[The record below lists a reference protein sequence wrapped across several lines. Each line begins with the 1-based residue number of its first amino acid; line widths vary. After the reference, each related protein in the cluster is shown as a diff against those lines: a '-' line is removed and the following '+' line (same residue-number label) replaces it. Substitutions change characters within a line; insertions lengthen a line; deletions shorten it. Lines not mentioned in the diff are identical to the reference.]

1 MCTSENWPDASGTT
15 HEEGLTHMGD
25 IRRMLEP
32 RTVALVG
39 ASDQEQSTGRNVLQ
53 NLIAANGNE
62 RIIFPVNPAHKQI
75 LELECFPNIAAI
87 PRAIDLVVVVS
98 PASTVAPIVE
108 ECGSIGVGGVI
119 VISGGFADAGEEGAK
134 REKEIMEIAR
144 RHSLRVMGPNSLGL
158 IRPHIGLNATPLKSS
173 PDRGNIAFISQSG
186 AFGRALLD
194 WGMDV
199 QIGFSMFA
207 SLGSMIDID
216 FGELI
221 DFLGYDPHT
230 RSIMLYIEDEIGDI
244 KKFVSAA
251 RGFAR
256 NKPIVVLKPP
266 RPNGSA
272 MHAMSHTGQM
282 ATHDKIYDAV
292 FKRVGVVRVKSAADL
307 FNTASALDARH
318 MPKGP
323 KLMIITNAS
332 GVGVMATNTLN
343 EIGGRLAVCSKE
355 NEDKFRASLP
365 PFWEPGNPI
374 DVLRDATVERYEK
387 VVRICLED
395 PNVDGILV
403 MFTAQGASEPDEVA
417 HAIARLAHQA
427 WKPIITAWV
436 GGGLVQEARRIFVE
450 NNVPTYATP
459 EEAVRTYFYMY
470 SYERNLELMHETPSD
485 LSVDQSPPKNNLKT
499 LIRRIAASGR
509 SVLTEEESKRFLINY
524 GIPTIKTYVAQS
536 PEQAL
541 SAARTLGYPLV
552 IKIVSPDITYKSD
565 VGGVITGITS
575 DDELRSEYE
584 RLLKRVAEARP
595 EATID
600 GVTVQKLLEGIDYE
614 VILGSKKDRDFGSV
628 IMFGMGGTSVQIF
641 QDFALALPP
650 LNQTLARRLMEE
662 TKAYRLLK
670 GYRGKKPAD
679 LTKLEQIVVS
689 FSNLITDFPEI
700 AEVDINPIAVT
711 DGVAYALDARI
722 VIDKACLDYTSS
734 YPHLI
739 ITPYPTRY
747 IMTWRMTDGTEV
759 LLRPI
764 KPEDEPMEH
773 EMLMSLSEKTMRERF
788 FQAIKHITH
797 EMHIRFCNIDYDR
810 EMAIVAE
817 MREGEK
823 RRMIGIGRLIIEPDG
838 KRGEFAVVVQDDFH
852 GKGLGYKL
860 VDMMIGIAQ
869 EKGLEEVYALVQSDN
884 TRMLNVCRKLGCSV

>member
-1 MCTSENWPDASGTT
+1 MS
-15 HEEGLTHMGD
+15 D
-25 IRRMLEP
+25 IKRMLDP
-32 RTVALVG
+32 RTIALVG
-39 ASDQEQSTGRNVLQ
+39 ASEREYSTGNTLLQ
-53 NLIAANGNE
+53 NLIAANDSE
-62 RIIFPVNPAHKQI
+62 RLLFPVNPNRKKI
-75 LELECFPNIAAI
+75 LDLECFPNIAAI
-87 PRAIDLVVVVS
+87 PRSIDLAVIVT
-98 PASTVAPIVE
+98 PAPTVPAIVE
-108 ECGSIGVGGVI
+108 ECGNADVGGVLI
-119 VISGGFADAGEEGAK
+119 VSGGFGEAGPEGEK
-134 REKEIMEIAR
+134 LEKEITEIAR
-144 RHSLRVMGPNSLGL
+144 RHALRVLGPNSLGL
-158 IRPHIGLNATPLKSS
+158 LRPHIGLNATPLKRI
-173 PDRGNIAFISQSG
+173 PDKGNIAFISQSG
-186 AFGRALLD
+186 AFGRALLY

-199 QIGFSMFA
+199 HIGFSMFA
-207 SLGSMIDID
+207 SLGSMIDVD

-230 RSIMLYIEDEIGDI
+230 RSIMLYIEEEIGNV

-256 NKPIVVLKPP
+256 NKVIVVLKPS
-266 RPNGSA
+266 RPNGGGYQA
-272 MHAMSHTGQM
+272 LSHTGQM
-282 ATHDKIYDAV
+282 ATHERVYDAV

-307 FNTASALDARH
+307 FNTAAVLDAKH
-318 MPKGP
+318 LPKGP
-323 KLMIITNAS
+323 KLMIITNAA

-343 EIGGRLAVCSKE
+343 DIGGRLAVCSKE
-355 NEDKFRASLP
+355 NEGKFKVSLP
-365 PFWEPGNPI
+365 PFWKPGNPI
-374 DVLRDATVERYEK
+374 DVLRDADVERYEN
-387 VVRICLED
+387 VIRICLED
-395 PNVDGILV
+395 PNVDGVLV
-403 MFTAQGASEPDEVA
+403 IFTAQGSAEPGELA
-417 HAIARLAHQA
+417 HAVVRLAHQA
-427 WKPIITAWV
+427 WKPIITSWV
-436 GGGLVQEARRIFVE
+436 GGGDVQEARRVFVE

-509 SVLTEEESKRFLINY
+509 TVLTEEESKRFLINY
-524 GIPTIKTYVAQS
+524 GIPTIKTYVAHS
-536 PEQAL
+536 PEQAV

-552 IKIVSPDITYKSD
+552 IKIASPDITYKSD

-575 DDELRSEYE
+575 DEELRADYD
-584 RLLKRVAEARP
+584 RLLKRVEENSPGAQVAG
-595 EATID
+595 I
-600 GVTVQKLLEGIDYE
+600 TVQKMVEKIDYE
-614 VILGSKKDRDFGSV
+614 VILGAKKDEDFGSV
-628 IMFGMGGTSVQIF
+628 ILFGMGGTSVQIF

-670 GYRGKKPAD
+670 GYRGKQPAD
-679 LTKLEQIVVS
+679 LKKLEQIIVS

-711 DGVAYALDARI
+711 DGATYALDARI
-722 VIDKACLDYTSS
+722 VIDKNCMSYTSP

-747 IMTWRMTDGTEV
+747 IMSWRMPDGTEV

-764 KPEDEPMEH
+764 RPEDEPMEH

-817 MREGEK
+817 LREGEK
-823 RRMIGIGRLIIEPDG
+823 RRIIGIGRLIIEPDG
-838 KRGEFAVVVQDDFH
+838 KSGEFAVVVQDDFH

-860 VDMMIGIAQ
+860 VDMIIGIAQ
-869 EKGLEEVYALVQSDN
+869 ERGLHEVYALVQSDN
-884 TRMLNVCRKLGCSV
+884 TRMLNVCRKLGCSVEQLPEKLSRVSLQLT